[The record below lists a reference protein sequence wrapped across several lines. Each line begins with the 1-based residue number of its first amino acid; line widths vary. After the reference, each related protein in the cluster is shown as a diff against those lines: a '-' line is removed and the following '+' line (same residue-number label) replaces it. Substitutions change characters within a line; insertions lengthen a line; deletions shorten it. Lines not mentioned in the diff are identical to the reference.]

1 MVASTNAPS
10 VPALAIE
17 QPSPSCHGV
26 ARPVALS
33 GLAGTASVQFIEAA
47 ASAAGCFMLMPAP
60 VPSTGFVARSPSC
73 WVAVWPLANELAGG
87 TVAVLLG
94 LALALALALVLGVA
108 DGLAVPLA
116 MAEPVVVGVAVG
128 LAVGRW

>member
-33 GLAGTASVQFIEAA
+33 GLAGTASEQFIEAA
-47 ASAAGCFMLMPAP
+47 ARAAGWFLLMA
-60 VPSTGFVARSPSC
+60 GFVARSPSV
-73 WVAVWPLANELAGG
+73 WVAIWPLANELAGG
-87 TVAVLLG
+87 TVAVLEG
-94 LALALALALVLGVA
+94 L
-108 DGLAVPLA
+108 
-116 MAEPVVVGVAVG
+116 AVG
-128 LAVGRW
+128 LAVADALAVAIADGV